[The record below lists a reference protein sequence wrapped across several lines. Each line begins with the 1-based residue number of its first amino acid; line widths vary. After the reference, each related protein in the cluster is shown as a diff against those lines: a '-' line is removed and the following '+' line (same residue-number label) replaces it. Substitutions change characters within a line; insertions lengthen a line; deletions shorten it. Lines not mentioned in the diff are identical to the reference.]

1 MINIQALNVNPNL
14 IEKNETK
21 EPIASSDTPTE
32 PTTSQ
37 TPSETIESQLTS
49 KERESDRP
57 EEKADSTEE
66 VPSEASPSE
75 QNEAETPTDEKTD
88 ESEETSAV
96 ADVSPEK
103 IPFKDRLSLLAQK
116 RSTKMAAVVLGLIVV
131 TLLTFRWYL
140 FERPVPF
147 KVEATDISVM
157 VSDGDSARRVM
168 DKLAENGLDV
178 DLTTMRLAAR
188 FADIDLRRIHAGL
201 YKFEAGLSPVAILEK
216 ISQGALADRQ
226 LRIPDGAPIWEVM
239 KLIREHDGIKQTTAD
254 KSEIEIAALLGLDT
268 PSLEGWLAPDTYHF
282 ASGTSDL
289 TILHVALKQQQ
300 DRLEKA
306 WATRS
311 ADVQVKSLYEA
322 LILASIIEKET
333 GNSADRTLISS
344 VFNNRLRIKMPLQ
357 TDPTVIYGIGEKFNG
372 NLTRKQLQTST
383 AYNTYKIQGL
393 PPTPIATPSPASLE
407 AAMHPAKTKFLYF
420 VSRGDGT
427 SEFSTNLKDHNR
439 AVRRYILQRR

>member
-1 MINIQALNVNPNL
+1 MNPNPT
-14 IEKNETK
+14 EKNETQ
-21 EPIASSDTPTE
+21 ETIAAPDASTE
-32 PTTSQ
+32 PATLVRSTETPESQ
-37 TPSETIESQLTS
+37 SNSIKSEDNQPQAVIES
-49 KERESDRP
+49 KEEMPGDAASIKARESNEADRP
-57 EEKADSTEE
+57 S
-66 VPSEASPSE
+66 
-75 QNEAETPTDEKTD
+75 DEKNAVT
-88 ESEETSAV
+88 ENSAPK
-96 ADVSPEK
+96 VSVK
-103 IPFKDRLSLLAQK
+103 ARLSRSLEK
-116 RSTKMAAVVLGLIVV
+116 RSTKIVAIVLGLIVV
-131 TLLTFRWYL
+131 ALYSFRWYL

-157 VSDGDSARRVM
+157 VSEGDSARRVM
-168 DKLAENGLDV
+168 NKLEENGLDV

-216 ISQGALADRQ
+216 ISKGALADRQ

-254 KSEIEIAALLGLDT
+254 KSEIEIAALLGLET

-289 TILHVALKQQQ
+289 TILRVAVKQQQ
-300 DRLEKA
+300 DRLQKA

-311 ADVQVKSLYEA
+311 PDVQVKSLYEA

-333 GNSADRTLISS
+333 GHSADRTLISS
-344 VFNNRLRIKMPLQ
+344 VFNNRLRINMPLQ
-357 TDPTVIYGIGEKFNG
+357 TDPSVIYGIGETFDG

-393 PPTPIATPSPASLE
+393 PPTPIAMPSLASIE
-407 AAMHPAKTKFLYF
+407 AAMHPANTKFLYF

-439 AVRRYILQRR
+439 AVQRYILQRR